1 MGNNQFASLGERVD
15 LPERSGKTNDFL
27 YKEHDVVSNISRRL
41 TFVLFDEIVE
51 GSSVQSRK
59 EVFNPDKNPED
70 KELLESI
77 KAYGIVTPIVVR
89 AIKGLEKKQGN
100 REFGI
105 VAGHRR
111 VAAGRAAGLPGVEG
125 AISREGE
132 DHAVITIIENMGKRS
147 LSSFEKGIALYTLKQ
162 ERGITIREVAEATG
176 NAKTYVGELMQALQ
190 SPGVLREIWE
200 EDEISSK
207 AIVKLKKHWG
217 LFEKEEASPLLK
229 YMHGL
234 SQKQASE
241 LNDQLNAGT
250 DLKTALAVIKSI
262 RNGRELDTNKSPG
275 KKPNRA
281 SASAL
286 PKKEL
291 ITAIGDVF
299 TGLKESQISTLF
311 DFAEHIGINDPEIL
325 WVAALY
331 LDRGGK
337 PNQAV
342 PESAAAMA
350 DRSWKSLLNH
360 EVKLMKK
367 VAIEMKAMTKE
378 DKIIREFM
386 QVVFPSR
393 R

>member
-1 MGNNQFASLGERVD
+1 MGNNQFASLGERVE
-15 LPERSGKTNDFL
+15 LPERSEKANDIL
-27 YKEHDVVSNISRRL
+27 YKELDVISNISRRL

-89 AIKGLEKKQGN
+89 AIKGLENKQGN

-111 VAAGRAAGLPGVEG
+111 VAAGRAAGLRGVEG

-162 ERGITIREVAEATG
+162 QRGITIREVAEATG

-200 EDEISSK
+200 EDEISPK
-207 AIVKLKKHWG
+207 ALVQIKKHWG

-229 YMHGL
+229 KMRGL
-234 SQKQASE
+234 SQKQAGE

-250 DLKTALAVIKSI
+250 DLKTALAVIISAG
-262 RNGRELDTNKSPG
+262 NGREPGENKSTG

-281 SASAL
+281 RARAI

-299 TGLKESQISTLF
+299 PGLKESQISSLF
-311 DFAEHIGINDPEIL
+311 DFAEHISIKDPEVL
-325 WVAALY
+325 WAAALY
-331 LDRGGK
+331 VDRGGHI
-337 PNQAV
+337 NQAV
-342 PESAAAMA
+342 ALSKQAMEI
-350 DRSWKSLLNH
+350 RKIKSFVSQ
-360 EVKLMKK
+360 EVKLVKK
-367 VAIEMKAMTKE
+367 AAPILKRLKKGNNEIGRYLQ
-378 DKIIREFM
+378 IIINC
-386 QVVFPSR
+386 
-393 R
+393 